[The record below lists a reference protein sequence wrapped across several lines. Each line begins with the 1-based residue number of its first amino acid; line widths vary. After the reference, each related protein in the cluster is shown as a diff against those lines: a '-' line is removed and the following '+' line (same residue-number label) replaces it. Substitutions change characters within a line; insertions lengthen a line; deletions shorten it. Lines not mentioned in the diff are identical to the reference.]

1 MSAPL
6 LTTKLYIPP
15 PRPNLVPRPRLIQR
29 LDEGLRQ
36 GHRLSL
42 ISAPAGF
49 GKTTLVSEWVCS
61 IPREVAWLSLDEGDN
76 DPTQFLNYL
85 SAALQQVDG
94 NIGQAAQQILQSPQV
109 PPPKNLVAPLINGIV
124 AADTTLVVVLD
135 DYQLISSPAVH
146 EAVQFMLDHQP
157 PTMHLV
163 ISTRQDPQLSLPRLR
178 ARGQVTEI
186 REPDLRFTEE
196 EAAAFLSQTMGLHL
210 SATAVAALEARTE
223 GWIAGLQLAAL
234 ALQRDPEDTQGFIAA
249 FTGDDRYVTD
259 YLVAEVLQRQPE
271 AIRLFMRQT
280 AILDRMTAP
289 LCDMITGQG
298 DSQAI
303 LEQLD
308 QSNLFLVPLDH
319 RREWYR
325 YHRLFAGMLRATLA
339 QEELLPLHQQ
349 AMRWYE
355 AHGLS
360 NQAIHHALAYGSASE
375 EWEDAERLLR
385 DAVDET
391 IHRGGVLTVRR
402 WLETLPDER
411 VRASAA
417 LATYKGWALVF
428 TGEMAQA
435 EEMASIAERRF
446 RQKNAT
452 DPNLGKLLA
461 LRSFI
466 AIFGHRDYNAAI
478 ELATAALQVLGEGQ
492 ARWRVMALWSLA
504 ESQERTSNITE
515 AIATLREARQV
526 ERQRGGYVFVMTIDL
541 FLATALQSH
550 GKRREAI
557 SICEEAIEWYTN
569 EQGHVSPMAGL
580 IFSRL
585 GTLYHEANQL
595 DLARQY
601 LDKGLALT
609 EQLALGGSSMFAYGF
624 AAPTLHVQGETSS
637 ALEALHK
644 AYRLAVETG
653 LGDPDWC
660 LVVEANIRLQQGDL
674 PFAQRWAEQAG
685 FSVDD
690 TPDYLRFEQH
700 LFFARLLLVRGQ
712 VAEAQRS
719 LARLERFAQERSFY
733 RWLITVNILQALA
746 AKRAGDLAPA
756 RDYLSQALESAA
768 PEGYHRAFLDE
779 DESVLALVPGVR
791 HVAPAFVDQLLLY
804 ARGATRDATEKL
816 QIVQPLIEPLSER
829 EMEVMRLIAA
839 GLTNREI
846 AEKLFIV
853 TGTVKRHINN
863 IYGKLGV
870 RSRTQAIARARELR
884 LL

>member
-15 PRPNLVPRPRLIQR
+15 PRPNLVPRPRLILQ
-29 LDEGLRQ
+29 LDEGLRR

-49 GKTTLVSEWVCS
+49 GKTTLVAEWVCS

-76 DPTQFLNYL
+76 DPAQFLNYL

-94 NIGQAAQQILQSPQV
+94 SISQAAHQILQSPQLQ
-109 PPPKNLVAPLINGIV
+109 PPKNLVAPLINSIIS
-124 AADTTLVVVLD
+124 ADTALVVVLD
-135 DYQLISSPAVH
+135 DYQLISSPAIH
-146 EAVQFMLDHQP
+146 EAVQFLLDHQP

-186 REPDLRFTEE
+186 REPDLRFTVE
-196 EAAAFLSQTMGLHL
+196 EAAAFLNQTMGLHL

-234 ALQRDPEDTQGFIAA
+234 ALQKDPEDTQGFIAA
-249 FTGDDRYVTD
+249 FTGDDRYVMD
-259 YLVAEVLQRQPE
+259 YLVTEVLQRQPE
-271 AIRLFMRQT
+271 AICLFLRQT
-280 AILDRMTAP
+280 AILERMSAP
-289 LCDMITGQG
+289 LCDVVTGQG

-303 LEQLD
+303 LELLD

-325 YHRLFAGMLRATLA
+325 YHRLFASMLRAMLD

-349 AMRWYE
+349 AMRWCE
-355 AHGLS
+355 AHGFS
-360 NQAIHHALAYGSASE
+360 NQAIHHALAYGSISQD
-375 EWEDAERLLR
+375 WEDAERLLR

-402 WLETLPDER
+402 WLEALPDER

-435 EEMASIAERRF
+435 EDMASVAVERF
-446 RQKNAT
+446 RQKKAP

-466 AIFGHRDYNAAI
+466 AIFGHRDYSTAI
-478 ELATAALQVLGEGQ
+478 ELATAALHVLGEDQ

-504 ESQERTSNITE
+504 ESQERTSKITE
-515 AIATLREARQV
+515 TIATLREARQV
-526 ERQRGGYVFVMTIDL
+526 ERQRGGYVFIMTIDL

-550 GKRREAI
+550 GKRREAV
-557 SICEEAIEWYTN
+557 SVCEEAIEWYTN
-569 EQGHVSPMAGL
+569 EQGQVSPMAGL

-624 AAPTLHVQGETSS
+624 AAPTLHVQGETSA

-644 AYRLAVETG
+644 AYQLAVETG

-660 LVVEANIRLQQGDL
+660 LTVEANIRLQQNDL
-674 PFAQRWAEQAG
+674 PFVQRWAEQAG
-685 FSVDD
+685 FSIDD

-700 LFFARLLLVRGQ
+700 LLFGRLLLIQGRTAG
-712 VAEAQRS
+712 AQRW
-719 LARLERFAQERSFY
+719 LARLERFARERSFY
-733 RWLITVNILQALA
+733 RWLITVHILQALA
-746 AKRAGDLAPA
+746 AERAGDLVPA
-756 RDYLSQALESAA
+756 HDYLSQALEIAA
-768 PEGYHRAFLDE
+768 PEDYYRAFLDE
-779 DESVLALVPGVR
+779 DERLLALVPGLR
-791 HVAPAFVDQLLLY
+791 PVAPGFVDQLLLY
-804 ARGATRDATEKL
+804 ASGAQRDATVKL
-816 QIVQPLIEPLSER
+816 QVVQPLIEPLSER
-829 EMEVMRLIAA
+829 ETEVMTLIAA

-853 TGTVKRHINN
+853 VGTVKRHINN

-870 RSRTQAIARARELR
+870 SSRTQAIARARELR